1 MTNILIVD
9 NEPYVRELLM
19 EELVDEGYLVEVTG
33 DAESV
38 NKLLTSSKPDLVLLD
53 LYMNGKDRWD
63 VLCDIKRQYPCLPIL
78 LLTAYDGYGNDPRLS
93 HADGYV
99 IKSSDFSELKQKI
112 KIVMEGRMRFLKTT
126 THERVKE
133 TDPLIQM
140 GAKTKHI
147 SLNLAKLFRRKCS

>member
-9 NEPYVRELLM
+9 SEPYVRELLM
-19 EELVDEGYLVEVTG
+19 EELVDDGYLVETTG
-33 DAESV
+33 DIESIGE
-38 NKLLTSSKPDLVLLD
+38 LLTSSKPDLVLLD

-63 VLCDIKRQYPCLPIL
+63 IFRDIKRQYPCLPIL

-99 IKSSDFSELKQKI
+99 IKSSDLSELKQKI
-112 KIVMEGRMRFLKTT
+112 KMVMECRMRFLKTT
-126 THERVKE
+126 THERVKK
-133 TDPLIQM
+133 TDQLIQM

-147 SLNLAKLFRRKCS
+147 SLNLAKFFRRKCS